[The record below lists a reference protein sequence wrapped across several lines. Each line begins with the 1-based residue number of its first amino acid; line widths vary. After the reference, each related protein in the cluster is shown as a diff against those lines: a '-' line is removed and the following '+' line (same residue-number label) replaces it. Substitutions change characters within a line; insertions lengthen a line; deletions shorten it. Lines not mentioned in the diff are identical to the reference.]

1 MMDEPEATHPSPD
14 GDPSRFFR
22 VLGQAEPPEEFWEGF
37 WPSVRA
43 RLRPAEAQVPPA
55 SRRFRAV
62 FLGASAGAMAAAAV
76 FVAAFLATPTLRP
89 ARPVRPAPAPA
100 AAAAGRGESAPRPVL
115 EDLRSASARVYTF
128 RVGEAADTT
137 EVILI
142 VDESLDI

>member
-1 MMDEPEATHPSPD
+1 MMDDLESTHSSPD

-22 VLGQAEPPEEFWEGF
+22 VLGQAQPPEEFWEGF

-43 RLRPAEAQVPPA
+43 RLRAAETPVPAAA
-55 SRRFRAV
+55 SRFRGV

-89 ARPVRPAPAPA
+89 TRPAPAPA
-100 AAAAGRGESAPRPVL
+100 AAAARRGESAPRPVL

>member
-1 MMDEPEATHPSPD
+1 MMDEPESMPPGPD

-55 SRRFRAV
+55 SGRFRAV

-76 FVAAFLATPTLRP
+76 FVAAFLATPTLR
-89 ARPVRPAPAPA
+89 RTRPAPAPA
-100 AAAAGRGESAPRPVL
+100 AAAAIRGESAPRPVL

>member
-1 MMDEPEATHPSPD
+1 MMDEPEPTPPSPE

-22 VLGQAEPPEEFWEGF
+22 VLAQAEPPGEFWEGF
-37 WPSVRA
+37 WPAVRA
-43 RLRPAEAQVPPA
+43 RIRTEAPAPPA
-55 SRRFRAV
+55 ASRFRAV

-89 ARPVRPAPAPA
+89 ARPAPGPA
-100 AAAAGRGESAPRPVL
+100 AAAARRGESAPRPVL

-128 RVGEAADTT
+128 RVGEPADST